1 MSEVGLATGT
11 HMNSELIHLA
21 SSETRAEGMG
31 EPVPHTLC
39 TQGRKLSYGS
49 DVPLTFSPTPSKHT
63 QATAQWD
70 PSNELNH

>member
-11 HMNSELIHLA
+11 HMNSELIHLT
-21 SSETRAEGMG
+21 SSETRAAGMG
-31 EPVPHTLC
+31 EPVLHTLC
-39 TQGRKLSYGS
+39 THGRKLSCGS
-49 DVPLTFSPTPSKHT
+49 DVSLTFSLDT